1 MIRLLKG
8 LPIDF
13 EINMEITDIYVN

>member
-8 LPIDF
+8 LPLDF
-13 EINMEITDIYVN
+13 EANMELTDIYVN